1 MFIYTHL
8 LNMHQVDISQAT
20 NSPETLFQTVL
31 DGNEVVIT
39 QNNEPILKI
48 VRVNQ
53 PKKRRRSGSAKG
65 LIWMS
70 DDFDAPLEEFRE
82 YME

>member
-1 MFIYTHL
+1 
-8 LNMHQVDISQAT
+8 MHQVDISQAT
-20 NSPETLFQTVL
+20 SSPKSLFQTAL
-31 DGNEVVIT
+31 LCDEVVIT

-48 VRVNQ
+48 VRLNQ
-53 PKKRRRSGSAKG
+53 LKKRRQSGSAKG

-70 DDFDAPLEEFRE
+70 DDFDAPLEELRE

>member
-1 MFIYTHL
+1 
-8 LNMHQVDISQAT
+8 MHQVDISQAT
-20 NSPETLFQTVL
+20 SSPESLFQTAL
-31 DGNEVVIT
+31 SGDEIVIT

-48 VRVNQ
+48 IRLNH
-53 PKKRRRSGSAKG
+53 PKKRRQSGSAKG

-70 DDFDAPLEEFRE
+70 DDFDAPLEELRE